1 MPVIVSSIERCMSMA
16 RSSEAK
22 FLIIAIP
29 LLLLAI
35 IVMIARPLFVP
46 GTSTGSADATLPLN
60 LIKLPP
66 GFNIDIYASNV
77 TNARQMV
84 LSPNG
89 TLFVGSRD
97 RGDVYAVL
105 DNNKDGKADEVIT
118 LAKGLHMPN
127 GVALR
132 NGSLYVAEVSRILRY
147 DDIEARLRDP
157 PAPVVVYDQFPENEW
172 HGWKYIAFGP
182 DGKLYVPVG
191 APCNVCDQP
200 SPFAS
205 ITRLDANGQ
214 SFEIFARGIRNTVG
228 FAWDPLTGELW
239 FTDNGRD
246 YLGNDQPPD
255 ELDHAPRLGLDFGF
269 PYVHGRDIID
279 PDYGKGHSP
288 AEFTPPVVELDAHVA
303 ALGMKFYTGDMFP
316 AEYKNNIFIA
326 EHGSWNR
333 DTPIGYR
340 LEVVTLDNNRTP
352 TGHRV
357 FAEGWLQ
364 DGKAWGR
371 PVDVL
376 VMPDGSLL
384 VSDDTAN
391 AIYRISYNKP

>member
-1 MPVIVSSIERCMSMA
+1 M
-16 RSSEAK
+16 
-22 FLIIAIP
+22 
-29 LLLLAI
+29 AI
-35 IVMIARPLFVP
+35 IVVLAQPLLFP
-46 GTSTGSADATLPLN
+46 GGMKVNHSVVADPALPLDK
-60 LIKLPP
+60 ITLPP
-66 GFNIDIYASNV
+66 GFSIEAYATGV
-77 TNARQMV
+77 TGAREMV
-84 LSPNG
+84 RSPNG
-89 TLFVGSRD
+89 TLFVGSIAA
-97 RGDVYAVL
+97 GNVYAVL
-105 DNNKDGKADEVIT
+105 DNDKDGVADDVIT
-118 LAKGLHMPN
+118 IVSGLRMPN
-127 GVALR
+127 GVAFR

-147 DDIEARLRDP
+147 DDVESRLLNMPR
-157 PAPVVVYDQFPENEW
+157 PVVINGSYPDNEW

-191 APCNVCDQP
+191 APCNVCDP
-200 SPFAS
+200 PPPFAS
-205 ITRLDANGQ
+205 ITRLDANGKG
-214 SFEIFARGIRNTVG
+214 FEIFARGIRNTVG

-255 ELDHAPRLGLDFGF
+255 ELDHAPWQGMDFGF

-279 PDYGKGHSP
+279 PDYGKGRSP
-288 AEFTPPVVELDAHVA
+288 DEFTLPEVELDAHVA

-340 LEVVTLDNNRTP
+340 LEVVTLDENRTV

-384 VSDDTAN
+384 VSDDMAN

>member
-1 MPVIVSSIERCMSMA
+1 
-16 RSSEAK
+16 
-22 FLIIAIP
+22 
-29 LLLLAI
+29 
-35 IVMIARPLFVP
+35 
-46 GTSTGSADATLPLN
+46 
-60 LIKLPP
+60 
-66 GFNIDIYASNV
+66 
-77 TNARQMV
+77 MV

-89 TLFVGSRD
+89 TLFVGTRSE
-97 RGDVYAVL
+97 GNVYAVL

-118 LAKGLHMPN
+118 IAKGLHMPN

-157 PAPVVVYDQFPENEW
+157 PAPVVVNGSYPDDEW

-191 APCNVCDQP
+191 APCNICDPP

-205 ITRLDANGQ
+205 ITRMNPDGTG
-214 SFEIFARGIRNTVG
+214 FEIYASGIRNTVG
-228 FAWDPLTGELW
+228 FDWDPLTGVLW
-239 FTDNGRD
+239 FAEMGRD
-246 YLGNDQPPD
+246 YLGNDVPPD
-255 ELDHAPRLGLDFGF
+255 EIDKAPVPGMHFGY
-269 PYVHGRDIID
+269 PYVHGMAILD
-279 PDYGKGHSP
+279 PGFGKGHSP
-288 AEFTPPVVELDAHVA
+288 ANYTPPEIELDAHSSP
-303 ALGMKFYTGDMFP
+303 LGMKFYTGSRFP
-316 AEYKNNIFIA
+316 SRFHNNILVP

-340 LEVVTLDNNRTP
+340 IELVTLDSRRNV
-352 TGHRV
+352 TGREV

-371 PVDVL
+371 PVDLL

-384 VSDDTAN
+384 LSDDTAGV
-391 AIYRISYNKP
+391 IYRITYQT